1 MDFGLGI
8 MTFSTLGFMAA
19 FGYLGARATQ
29 KMRAEGKTRSTLAV
43 DTPNTRAE
51 LERMIERA

>member
-8 MTFSTLGFMAA
+8 LTFGTLGFMVA
-19 FGYLGARATQ
+19 FGYLGARATEKQ
-29 KMRAEGKTRSTLAV
+29 RRQGGPKSTLAA

-51 LERMIERA
+51 MEGA